1 MGVENNGISFGKNQ
15 KINFENFNGIHKD
28 DFNNINGTLK
38 DSLFTKY
45 DKNDDGILDEGEL
58 SAMQGDIQG
67 YAKNDKLSKRET
79 RKFFKSLGLENQK
92 DLKRDDL
99 YKFLQTVQLDKDS
112 IAKAS
117 TDSATGNTFIEFK
130 PNENN

>member
-67 YAKNDKLSKRET
+67 
-79 RKFFKSLGLENQK
+79 
-92 DLKRDDL
+92 
-99 YKFLQTVQLDKDS
+99 
-112 IAKAS
+112 
-117 TDSATGNTFIEFK
+117 
-130 PNENN
+130 